1 METREC
7 ASLQQPR
14 WRARLACWRSR
25 PAIGDFSKNFFGE
38 TPKPARETRAL
49 RGNAIKKNSERFFC
63 TSNPPVSRGELAAEP
78 FAPLSFFFLRR
89 SFFAVRPGLADSGIG
104 LQRTRTQ
111 KLKSG
116 FSVTLANEADRF
128 EYSGSWLAARRSFGL
143 IFFPPSPLFGTR
155 AFCLR
160 AKRTLCPLSCFSGV
174 GTPLGAQTT
183 SVFHSQ
189 TIGLWEIVSSYSS
202 ATAPAS
208 HRISR
213 ADPLFQTRKELSEQ

>member
-89 SFFAVRPGLADSGIG
+89 SFFAVRPGLADSESVYNE
-104 LQRTRTQ
+104 REPK
-111 KLKSG
+111 KLN
-116 FSVTLANEADRF
+116 L
-128 EYSGSWLAARRSFGL
+128 GS
-143 IFFPPSPLFGTR
+143 
-155 AFCLR
+155 
-160 AKRTLCPLSCFSGV
+160 
-174 GTPLGAQTT
+174 
-183 SVFHSQ
+183 
-189 TIGLWEIVSSYSS
+189 
-202 ATAPAS
+202 AP
-208 HRISR
+208 
-213 ADPLFQTRKELSEQ
+213 

>member
-1 METREC
+1 MTIGSDSGAGVGDDSWPSQIDVARNET
-7 ASLQQPR
+7 
-14 WRARLACWRSR
+14 
-25 PAIGDFSKNFFGE
+25 
-38 TPKPARETRAL
+38 
-49 RGNAIKKNSERFFC
+49 KKNSERLFC

-89 SFFAVRPGLADSGIG
+89 SFFAVRAGLADSGIG

-155 AFCLR
+155 AICLC
-160 AKRTLCPLSCFSGV
+160 AKRTLCPLFCFSGV

-183 SVFHSQ
+183 SLCS
-189 TIGLWEIVSSYSS
+189 IAKRLACGKSYPV
-202 ATAPAS
+202 TAAQLLRLHTGFLAPIHCFKLA
-208 HRISR
+208 
-213 ADPLFQTRKELSEQ
+213 KN